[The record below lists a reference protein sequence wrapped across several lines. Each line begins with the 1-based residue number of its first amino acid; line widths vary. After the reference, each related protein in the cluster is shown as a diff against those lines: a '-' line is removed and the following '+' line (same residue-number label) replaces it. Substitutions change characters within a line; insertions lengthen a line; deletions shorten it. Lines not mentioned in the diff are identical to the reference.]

1 MNGALLVMFNDLAS
15 AGALAEAARR
25 LAGDDE
31 RASAYATVAATFVAA
46 TRGEQVDLVAIEGAV
61 DLLADD
67 SGSLQWA
74 RAAVSWAMAL
84 HGDFVEAHRRVLDL
98 AGDLRDLGDR
108 HLYGAWLS
116 FGADF
121 AFAAGDMG
129 AARSEAFESL
139 DMAREVACVSCESQ
153 ALSSVV
159 LLGDSDDRGGA
170 VGRARRA
177 VELAA
182 GIRETFNVI
191 EGMNVLVA
199 ALASDGQL
207 AGAVMLAAAT
217 SSLRTATGFASAMPG
232 RQIFATEGLDLARR
246 SMETHAFDELWRTGS
261 ELTYDRALTLAL
273 AF

>member
-15 AGALAEAARR
+15 ADALAEAARR

-31 RASAYATVAATFVAA
+31 RAAAYVTVAATFVAV
-46 TRGEQVDLVAIEGAV
+46 TRGEQVDLVPIERAV

-74 RAAVSWAMAL
+74 RAALGWAVAL
-84 HGDFVEAHRRVLDL
+84 HGDFAEAHRRLL
-98 AGDLRDLGDR
+98 AIAGDVRGFGDR
-108 HLYGAWLS
+108 HMYGAWLS
-116 FGADF
+116 FAADF
-121 AFAAGDMG
+121 AFAGRDMV
-129 AARSEAFESL
+129 AARSDAFESL

-199 ALASDGQL
+199 TLASDGQM
-207 AGAVMLAAAT
+207 ADAVMLAAAT

-232 RQIFATEGLDLARR
+232 RRLFATEGLGLARR
-246 SMETHAFDELWRTGS
+246 SMDEHAFDELWRTGS

-273 AF
+273 R